1 MGPGQRPSWRRAAG
15 LARMLGSFYPGP
27 WRPRRGHV
35 SHESTTLAQAL
46 LAMNDHFGAVVR
58 VSLNVRDTEG
68 LGVMLS
74 ILEVEGELSRDESA
88 AAYTVGLHLLDL
100 G

>member
-1 MGPGQRPSWRRAAG
+1 M
-15 LARMLGSFYPGP
+15 
-27 WRPRRGHV
+27 

-100 G
+100 GPAGSAIAKSLDWLEFRLAYGVVLAIHWFD